1 MNHLIMSRN
10 LVDIQELAF
19 VHSIPYFTVIQSEL
33 YCMDLNEL
41 LLIRIVTKLML
52 FKALMLTIS
61 YHCRNFTKNIIIQ

>member
-1 MNHLIMSRN
+1 MSRN

-41 LLIRIVTKLML
+41 VLIRIVTKLML

-61 YHCRNFTKNIIIQ
+61 YH